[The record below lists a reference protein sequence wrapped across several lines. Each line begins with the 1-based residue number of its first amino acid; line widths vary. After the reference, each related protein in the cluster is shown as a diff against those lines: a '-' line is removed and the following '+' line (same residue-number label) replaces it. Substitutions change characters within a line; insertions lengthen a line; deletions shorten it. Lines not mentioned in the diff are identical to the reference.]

1 MYRSVPVVGMMQ
13 DNITK
18 LKTHIELDDTQRQL
32 YIHVFMLRKRLI

>member
-18 LKTHIELDDTQRQL
+18 LKTHIELDDTQRTT
-32 YIHVFMLRKRLI
+32 IHPRIYA